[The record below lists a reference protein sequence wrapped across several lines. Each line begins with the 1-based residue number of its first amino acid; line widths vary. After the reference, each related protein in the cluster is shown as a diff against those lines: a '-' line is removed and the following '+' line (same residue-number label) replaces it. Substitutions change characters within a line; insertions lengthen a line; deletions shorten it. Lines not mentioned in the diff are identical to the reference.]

1 MAEKAEVLS
10 ETRHANI
17 ERNWQVEHVLIRDT
31 GLRSICW
38 EVSAGFRASAR

>member
-17 ERNWQVEHVLIRDT
+17 ERNWQVEHVLIRIPDFD
-31 GLRSICW
+31 RF
-38 EVSAGFRASAR
+38 AGK